1 MTVHF
6 HFFFTPIHIVA
17 EVPWWSFSLRIVS
30 SMNLR
35 LPILRLELARLRFGR
50 IRRLRFRLRFR
61 YRLRLLLGIVFFA
74 PLFSSALNL
83 LDRLSQ
89 VQNDRNILL
98 QGAFL
103 RIQCGFFLVLSLF
116 RPTKAPLVPEAGTT
130 GWSGSESM

>member
-6 HFFFTPIHIVA
+6 RFFTPIHNVA

-61 YRLRLLLGIVFFA
+61 YLLRLLLGIVFFA

-103 RIQCGFFLVLSLF
+103 RIQCGFFLVLNLF
-116 RPTKAPLVPEAGTT
+116 RPTMAPLAPEAVTT
-130 GWSGSESM
+130 GLSGSESM